1 MQYLTNEEI
10 VRLGRLVRKINLAGA
25 DNSASDLEEVE
36 RGLARL
42 DNSGLIMVMLVA
54 CNLEGKPFIFAA
66 IIQKPKIGV
75 GRSPNTWAYRS
86 TRLLLTT
93 AAAELCLD
101 HGRLRP
107 PGCLTR
113 RRKWRERIE

>member
-42 DNSGLIMVMLVA
+42 DNAGLIMVMLVA
-54 CNLEGKPFIFAA
+54 CNLEGKPFIFSGDNPETKDRCRSFAEYLG
-66 IIQKPKIGV
+66 ISVDEVVVDDRRSRIVFGSRKIGTA
-75 GRSPNTWAYRS
+75 G
-86 TRLLLTT
+86 LLET
-93 AAAELCLD
+93 AKRA
-101 HGRLRP
+101 
-107 PGCLTR
+107 
-113 RRKWRERIE
+113 RED